1 MLSGYYP
8 ALLLW
13 TVAVVSGLRYEQDQA
28 QWNLNQQANATHPT
42 EYWGEWT
49 NHTFHPSPDNWRFP
63 FYSVN
68 LDRFVDG
75 E

>member
-1 MLSGYYP
+1 MRLSYP
-8 ALLLW
+8 AILVW
-13 TVAVVSGLRYEQDQA
+13 IVVAVSALRYQA
-28 QWNLNQQANATHPT
+28 DEALWNLNQQANATSPV
-42 EYWGEWT
+42 EYWGEWA

-75 E
+75 D